1 MTNNFNVKGYSK
13 TIVQTN
19 SGKNESSVQVDANYD
34 GRKANVDLKVNKNGK
49 RKHINVDLTRK
60 DMMEL
65 LNTHPVPGPL
75 DMRLHNDF
83 GGVGFGVRRGFGLG
97 LENKRRRRTVRK
109 RASKRKSRRR

>member
-83 GGVGFGVRRGFGLG
+83 GGVRRGFG

-109 RASKRKSRRR
+109 RTSKRKSQKSRRR

>member
-60 DMMEL
+60 DMMDL

-75 DMRLHNDF
+75 DMRLRNDF
-83 GGVGFGVRRGFGLG
+83 GGIGRGFG

-109 RASKRKSRRR
+109 RTSKRKSRRR